1 MATMF
6 KSKINKYLGAIF
18 LSVIFAACTPTLVSK
33 KTDTTTPPG
42 YNYSQGEPAIPDS
55 TNTAHVRW
63 REFFTDPNLI
73 ALIDTALK
81 NNQELNITLQEIE
94 IARNEVRARKG
105 EYLPF
110 VDISAGAG
118 VEKVGRYTGRG
129 AMEATTEI
137 EPGTEMPEPLQ
148 DYQVGLFARW
158 EVDIWN
164 KLHNAKK
171 AAAARYL
178 STIEG
183 RNFMVTQ
190 LVAEIANSYYELMAL
205 DNQLEIVTQNIEI
218 QSDALEMV
226 KAQKEA
232 ARVTELAVRRFQAQ
246 VLNTTS
252 LQYNIRQQI
261 IETENRLNFLLG
273 RYPQSV
279 PRNSSI
285 FPTLIP
291 DSIRAGIPSQ
301 LLANRPDVKQAEFN
315 LVAAKLDVNVA
326 KARFYPSFGIS
337 AGVGFQAF
345 NPSYLLKTPESLLYS
360 LAGDLVAPLVNRNA
374 IKAAYYSAN
383 AGQIQAI
390 YNYERTILNAYVE
403 VANQLSKINN
413 LKSSYDLKEQ
423 EVQALNQSVTISND
437 LFISAR
443 ADYME
448 VLLTQREALDSKFE
462 LIETKMKQMHAW
474 INIYQA
480 LGGGWN

>member
-1 MATMF
+1 MADM
-6 KSKINKYLGAIF
+6 SKRNINKYVGVIF
-18 LSVIFAACTPTLVSK
+18 LSAIFAACTPALVSK
-33 KTDTTTPPG
+33 KTNTTTPSSF
-42 YNYSQGEPAIPDS
+42 NVQGITTAPDS
-55 TNTAHVRW
+55 INTAQVRW
-63 REFFTDPNLI
+63 KDYFTDPFLI
-73 ALIDTALK
+73 ALIDTALR

-110 VDISAGAG
+110 VDVNAGAG

-148 DYQVGLFARW
+148 DYQIGLYARW

-171 AAAARYL
+171 AAVSRYL

-183 RNFMVTQ
+183 KNFMVTR

-205 DNQLEIVTQNIEI
+205 DNQLDIVKQNIDI
-218 QSDALEMV
+218 RTNAFEMV

-246 VLNTTS
+246 LLNTKS
-252 LQYNIRQQI
+252 LQYNIQQQI
-261 IETENRLNFLLG
+261 IETENRLNFLTG
-273 RYPQSV
+273 RYPQTIL
-279 PRNSSI
+279 RNSAGFS
-285 FPTLIP
+285 TLVP
-291 DSIRAGIPSQ
+291 DTIQAGIPSQ
-301 LLANRPDVKQAEFN
+301 LLANRPDIKQAEFK
-315 LVAAKLDVNVA
+315 LSAAKLDVKVA
-326 KARFYPSFGIS
+326 KARFYPSVGIR
-337 AGVGFQAF
+337 AGVGVAAF

-360 LAGDLVAPLVNRNA
+360 VAGDLVAPLVNRNA

-403 VANQLSKINN
+403 VANQLAKINN
-413 LKSSYDLKEQ
+413 LQSSYDLKAQ
-423 EVQALNQSVTISND
+423 EVLALNQSVVIAND

-448 VLLTQREALDSKFE
+448 VLLTQRDALESKFD
-462 LIETKMKQMHAW
+462 LIETKMLQMHAMV
-474 INIYQA
+474 NIYQG
-480 LGGGWN
+480 LGGGWR